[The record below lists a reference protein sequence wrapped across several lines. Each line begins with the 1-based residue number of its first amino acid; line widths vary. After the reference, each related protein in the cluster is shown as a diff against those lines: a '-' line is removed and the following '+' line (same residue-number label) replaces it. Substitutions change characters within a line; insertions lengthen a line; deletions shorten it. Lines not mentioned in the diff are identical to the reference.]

1 MGKTGL
7 QVYVSRTGE
16 IVALSRCVAMRVFI
30 EQPTCCDVP
39 SRSSSKAQPRCKCPA
54 QTFKRTAIYFDVQL
68 VIKGAAS
75 HLLIRRHNYIVAGLD
90 TMHFARTPLKVDAS
104 TAVTIVFGILG
115 AILTILGVYF
125 TFKQLQLAA
134 SRVQTQI
141 DVGHSTNNVLGL

>member
-1 MGKTGL
+1 
-7 QVYVSRTGE
+7 
-16 IVALSRCVAMRVFI
+16 
-30 EQPTCCDVP
+30 
-39 SRSSSKAQPRCKCPA
+39 
-54 QTFKRTAIYFDVQL
+54 
-68 VIKGAAS
+68 
-75 HLLIRRHNYIVAGLD
+75 
-90 TMHFARTPLKVDAS
+90 MHFARTPLKVDAS